1 MKEYISVKEISERWG
16 ISSRRVQK
24 MCSEGKIPD
33 VKKVGRKWLIPSEAE
48 RPKDNR
54 LKSGEYLNWRK
65 NHSGA
70 SERENGK

>member
-1 MKEYISVKEISERWG
+1 
-16 ISSRRVQK
+16 

-54 LKSGEYLNWRK
+54 LMSGEYLDWRK